1 MVLLRAVQGYERAS
15 DRVGYCREGGIRLKA
30 MEEVRKL
37 RQQLTNTS
45 ISNNFKFFLTF
56 IAILSMHLRYEKLNF
71 LPSYSNK
78 IVLLLLL

>member
-45 ISNNFKFFLTF
+45 ISNNFKFL
-56 IAILSMHLRYEKLNF
+56 
-71 LPSYSNK
+71 
-78 IVLLLLL
+78 